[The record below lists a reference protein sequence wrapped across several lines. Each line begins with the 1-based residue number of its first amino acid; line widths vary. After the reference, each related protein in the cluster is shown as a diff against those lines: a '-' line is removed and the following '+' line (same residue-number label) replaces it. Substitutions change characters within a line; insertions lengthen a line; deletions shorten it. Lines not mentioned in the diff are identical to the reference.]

1 MNGNPRTGL
10 LSTAFSRN
18 KDTAAFVQR
27 QLADFPFILVQH
39 ARIRDV
45 LDFQNAYALSKL
57 VNILRC
63 TCGVVIELADEDA
76 EAAESRTTDLGLL
89 GDAEL
94 IYCPTSR
101 HCCRVTATMRVGPGP
116 GCGEGGGVV
125 EEAAAPFRG
134 SGRRGTLSR
143 APTAGCN
150 RSEAPERPVCAGLQS
165 LNSSCACL
173 NIVCRVLMSVRVFHR
188 RVVG

>member
-1 MNGNPRTGL
+1 MGVHESVN
-10 LSTAFSRN
+10 F
-18 KDTAAFVQR
+18 
-27 QLADFPFILVQH
+27 
-39 ARIRDV
+39 ARKFQFRDV

-150 RSEAPERPVCAGLQS
+150 RSEAHERPVCAGLQS

-173 NIVCRVLMSVRVFHR
+173 NIVCRVLMSVSVFNR